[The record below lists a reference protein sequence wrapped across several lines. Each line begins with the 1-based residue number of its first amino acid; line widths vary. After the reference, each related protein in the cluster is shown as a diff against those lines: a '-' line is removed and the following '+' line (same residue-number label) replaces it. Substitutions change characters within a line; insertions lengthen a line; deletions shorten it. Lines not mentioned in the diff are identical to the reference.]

1 MVNGKEID
9 HEIVQLKLD
18 VVDRL
23 ERYDLD
29 YSKLRAYEDELRAI
43 ATMPSQQKY
52 VQGAHFMDKGFTA
65 AKPSLNRLIKSFMED
80 CAREVEGGK

>member
-43 ATMPSQQKY
+43 ATMPSQWKKAQ
-52 VQGAHFMDKGFTA
+52 F
-65 AKPSLNRLIKSFMED
+65 NRLIEKIRSTCIKKAKE
-80 CAREVEGGK
+80 AKKAYE

>member
-43 ATMPSQQKY
+43 ATMPSQRKKAQ
-52 VQGAHFMDKGFTA
+52 F
-65 AKPSLNRLIKSFMED
+65 NRLIEKIRSI
-80 CAREVEGGK
+80 CSYSG